1 MTCFPCESPK
11 ETGHVPLGWSF
22 LGQVTQV
29 RPERS
34 GGQRGCQPV
43 AVEGELGKAAY
54 GLGLRAY
61 LHRESMHWLST
72 CCMQGMKATQDSKG
86 SPRLLRSTEHETRTA
101 ALWPRIA
108 GRAGLRDTGW
118 TVVSFR

>member
-11 ETGHVPLGWSF
+11 ERGHVPLGWSF

-34 GGQRGCQPV
+34 GGQRGCQSV

-61 LHRESMHWLST
+61 LHRESVHWLST
-72 CCMQGMKATQDSKG
+72 CCMQGMKAKQDSKG

-101 ALWPRIA
+101 ALWPRIP
-108 GRAGLRDTGW
+108 GRSGLRDAGW